1 MYSNGNS
8 LINFSRQYSTK
19 TTSDIGE
26 SLYDDD
32 LEWDKS
38 DCTRHLYESDALS
51 SYDINE
57 MSEILRNR
65 FLEFDM
71 SSQIGECSLSSCQ
84 STISNL
90 FSSTSNED
98 LTIQQLLNNQQ
109 KHSFY
114 RSLTDF
120 KSPKHQQK
128 YFSLPNIR
136 SLSRNCRQSICSI
149 PMSMEIEFD
158 SECSNNILYLSKME
172 MILLYINKLK
182 EKISSV
188 AFQTFQSTNRMSIII
203 TQDIIDTYDIIQE

>member
-1 MYSNGNS
+1 MYTNENS
-8 LINFSRQYSTK
+8 LIKFSRQHSTK

-26 SLYDDD
+26 SLYDGD
-32 LEWDKS
+32 LEWDQS
-38 DCTRHLYESDALS
+38 DFTRHLYETDALS

-71 SSQIGECSLSSCQ
+71 SSQIGERSVSSRQ

-98 LTIQQLLNNQQ
+98 LTIQQ
-109 KHSFY
+109 KYSFH

-120 KSPKHQQK
+120 KSLKQQQK

-136 SLSRNCRQSICSI
+136 SISRTSRQSICSI
-149 PMSMEIEFD
+149 PMSMEIESD
-158 SECSNNILYLSKME
+158 SESFKTILYLSKME
-172 MILLYINKLK
+172 IILLYITKLK
-182 EKISSV
+182 EKISSI
-188 AFQTFQSTNRMSIII
+188 ALQTFQSTNTMSII